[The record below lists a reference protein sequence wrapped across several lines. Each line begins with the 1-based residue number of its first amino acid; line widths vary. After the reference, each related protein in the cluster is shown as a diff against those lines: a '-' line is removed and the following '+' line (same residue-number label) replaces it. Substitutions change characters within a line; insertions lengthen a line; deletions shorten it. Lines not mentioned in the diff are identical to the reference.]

1 MHVRRCFFWGG
12 AFTEDI
18 TAFISAFQMFAY
30 QTRLFIS
37 YIYIFVSELKGVLQ
51 MTLKKDVEV
60 SLTAVSLSASGH
72 DECTSIDLA
81 HVCTQLSLSFEG
93 CFVYFAHCTLL
104 SSSVCGRLAL

>member
-1 MHVRRCFFWGG
+1 
-12 AFTEDI
+12 
-18 TAFISAFQMFAY
+18 
-30 QTRLFIS
+30 
-37 YIYIFVSELKGVLQ
+37 

-72 DECTSIDLA
+72 DEGTSIDLD

-93 CFVYFAHCTLL
+93 CFAYFAHCTLL